1 MRDVVDYTDYLYR
14 TIVRGMAFLRKIWI
28 ILADFIRI
36 YCLIPP
42 ATSDYIYRLLNL
54 IYGEPERIISQGGT
68 RAWAVKRMAIS
79 AVVFTVCY

>member
-1 MRDVVDYTDYLYR
+1 VRDVIDYTDYLYR
-14 TIVRGMAFLRKIWI
+14 TIVGGMAFLLKIWI
-28 ILADFIRI
+28 ILADFTRI

-54 IYGEPERIISQGGT
+54 IYGELERIISKGGT

-79 AVVFTVCY
+79 VVIFVVCN